1 MIVTIPSQTIPQ
13 GLREF
18 TVVVLSAWKKVDVAI
33 DVSNIVAQTWFTVY
47 CSYDGGVNWQR
58 VMYLDITGPNPGP
71 DPVAHFSVAFEQSI
85 AALRVKLSIDSPFA
99 WSTPGGTLSVN

>member
-18 TVVVLSAWKKVDVAI
+18 TAVVPSAWKKVDVAI
-33 DVSNIVAQTWFTVY
+33 DVSNIVAPTWFTVY

-58 VMYLDITGPNPGP
+58 VMYLDITGPGP

-85 AALRVKLSIDSPFA
+85 AALRVKLSIDSPQA
-99 WSTPGGTLSVN
+99 WSTPGGTLTVN